1 MQVELLRSSVAQA
14 QELSSRSGSH
24 EVIATLRV
32 DQLFGQSPSACDY
45 EFPLVASRCLVRLKP
60 NRKESRRE
68 CERPQVAFA
77 LELSSYAEIFQE
89 AEPYLLDLFAAA
101 CWDASETPT
110 VEGARQFWAH
120 LGWQIC

>member
-1 MQVELLRSSVAQA
+1 MLGLSHVHFSWRYEL
-14 QELSSRSGSH
+14 
-24 EVIATLRV
+24 
-32 DQLFGQSPSACDY
+32 
-45 EFPLVASRCLVRLKP
+45 
-60 NRKESRRE
+60 
-68 CERPQVAFA
+68 
-77 LELSSYAEIFQE
+77 QE